1 MCKRCRG
8 IGATSCHARSRCH
21 RSFVALS
28 TSSRI
33 SVAQTSLFRAIND
46 KMRDEAVAARDEFDE
61 RPQTGGCARVF
72 HSRCRNTSPY
82 LRRRP
87 PMNSSTTINTAASG
101 RKILLTLLAGSLI
114 GSICAAT
121 AGAATAD
128 SDVPSVTVRYDDLNL
143 SSEAGTRALYNRL
156 VVAAKQVCPDDSSRQ
171 LATLQLVKVCRE
183 QAVINAARQIPS
195 PQLAALVARAVKS
208 G

>member
-1 MCKRCRG
+1 
-8 IGATSCHARSRCH
+8 
-21 RSFVALS
+21 
-28 TSSRI
+28 
-33 SVAQTSLFRAIND
+33 
-46 KMRDEAVAARDEFDE
+46 
-61 RPQTGGCARVF
+61 
-72 HSRCRNTSPY
+72 
-82 LRRRP
+82 
-87 PMNSSTTINTAASG
+87 MNSSTTINTAASG